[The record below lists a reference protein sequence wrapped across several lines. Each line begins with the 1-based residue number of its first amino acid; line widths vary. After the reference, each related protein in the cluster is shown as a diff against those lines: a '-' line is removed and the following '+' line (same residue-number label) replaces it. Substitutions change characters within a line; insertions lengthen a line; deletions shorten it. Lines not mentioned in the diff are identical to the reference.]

1 MNTNFKSGFISII
14 GRPNVGKSTL
24 INRFV
29 GQKIA
34 IMSDKPQTT
43 RNRIQGVL
51 TNEEGQVIFIDTP
64 GIHKPKHALGDFMV
78 QTALKST
85 RGVDGVLVVVN
96 ATEPIGPGD
105 RVVLDH
111 VKLLDTPKFLVINK
125 VDLIDQSEIF
135 DIIQTYT
142 NEYEFDEVFPISA
155 TEGYNTDILLEK
167 IMSILPTGPQYYPAD
182 QVVDHPEYFIVQ
194 ELIRE
199 KILHLTREEIPH
211 SVAVQVESMHR
222 NPEDHSVEIQAVI
235 IVERKSQKGIII
247 GSQGKMIRNIRK
259 RAEKDIEVLLGS
271 KAHLEIWVKVQN
283 SWRDRRHFLNEY
295 GYRPDEY

>member
-51 TNEEGQVIFIDTP
+51 TNEEGQIIFIDTP

-111 VKLLDTPKFLVINK
+111 VKLLDIPKFLVINK

-135 DIIQTYT
+135 DIIKTYT
-142 NEYEFDEVFPISA
+142 DEYEFDEVFPISA
-155 TEGYNTDILLEK
+155 TEGYNTDILLDK

-199 KILHLTREEIPH
+199 KVLHLTREEIPH

-222 NPEDHSVEIQAVI
+222 DAEDQSVEIQAVI

-271 KAHLEIWVKVQN
+271 KAYLEIWVKVQN

>member
-34 IMSDKPQTT
+34 IMSVKPQTT

-51 TNEEGQVIFIDTP
+51 TNEEGQIIFIDTP

-111 VKLLDTPKFLVINK
+111 VKLLDIPKFLVINK

-135 DIIQTYT
+135 DIIKTYT
-142 NEYEFDEVFPISA
+142 DEYEFDEVFPISA
-155 TEGYNTDILLEK
+155 TEGYNTDILLDK
-167 IMSILPTGPQYYPAD
+167 IMSIMPTGPQYYPAD

-199 KILHLTREEIPH
+199 KVLHLTREEIPH

-222 NPEDHSVEIQAVI
+222 DVEDQSVEIQAVI

-271 KAHLEIWVKVQN
+271 KAYLEIWVKVQN

>member
-51 TNEEGQVIFIDTP
+51 TNEEGQIIFIDTP

-111 VKLLDTPKFLVINK
+111 VKLLDIPKFLVINK

-135 DIIQTYT
+135 DIIKTYT
-142 NEYEFDEVFPISA
+142 DEYEFDEVFPISA
-155 TEGYNTDILLEK
+155 TEGYNTDILLDK

-199 KILHLTREEIPH
+199 KVLHLTREEIPH

-222 NPEDHSVEIQAVI
+222 DVEDQSVEIQAVI

-271 KAHLEIWVKVQN
+271 KAYLEIWVKVQN